1 VSGISNRVSIGWD
14 GKPPRRFEIAIPQ
27 AEIDDLRQRLTQTR
41 WPDEVPDGTWKFG
54 TDLNYLQNLVRYWQ
68 DGYQWRKH
76 EAFLNSFNQFKAS
89 IDGIGVHFIHEI
101 GEGPA
106 PLPILLTHGWPGS
119 FYEFHIATSSR
130 RL

>member
-1 VSGISNRVSIGWD
+1 
-14 GKPPRRFEIAIPQ
+14 
-27 AEIDDLRQRLTQTR
+27 
-41 WPDEVPDGTWKFG
+41 VPDGTWKFG

-101 GEGPA
+101 GEGASPA
-106 PLPILLTHGWPGS
+106 ADIIDP
-119 FYEFHIATSSR
+119 
-130 RL
+130 RLARIVLRISYCDFFQEIVGPRPERSDQRQPD